1 MIMAMPIIIK
11 SRAYNIDTK
20 EEKIELAY
28 LKNTISGREWRTS
41 FLKREVVFTSKG
53 ASELANLGMMVTS
66 ENMRQFIRYMSAL
79 EGANDDVIPWGEA
92 TSTLGWHSN
101 GRFIPGMDKGLIT
114 DFDEQMGAVV
124 AAYHARGKLDKWIET
139 MQEHREKN
147 RFRFLLAAAFATPLI
162 KLLHHRT
169 FFVYNWGDARGGKTA
184 ALKAALSVW
193 GEPDGLMMNFNTTQF
208 GLERQAALFTDLPL
222 GIDER
227 QAAGTGAYGQNK
239 IENLVYMIGEGKGRT
254 RGAKDGGIQKVN
266 RWRTIALATGEEPLT
281 SETSMTGVT
290 SRIIEICKGPFKDE
304 VEAGKMHIDCA
315 ANYGLAGPEFVQRL
329 VTVSTDDLKEN
340 YDRMMEYVRSV
351 GKGKA
356 GSHVSGIALIAL
368 ADALANNWIF
378 GQARATEG
386 QMKLSDAKLS
396 ITFESWKRAQ
406 EMAKEIMKEQ
416 ISAASGDVNENA
428 TRFLADWV
436 FINKASFTEYANQ
449 RLGMMGDKDGKVL
462 IIATAMSDALRN
474 AGYNERKTKA
484 YLAEKGI
491 ISSYYDEKKDKVCE
505 LICNEAYVACNGFI
519 KLTAD
524 MTDDYRK
531 LYFELEMPLLYTLY
545 DMECEGISMDK
556 QALEEYGITLSER
569 IEELEAKIYEE
580 AGEEFNINSPKQL
593 GEILFSEEK
602 LGLSGSKKTKTGY
615 STSADV
621 LEKLAPEHEIVKDI
635 LEYRGLSKL
644 HSTYVE
650 GLIKELNDDGKIHCT
665 FQQMVTA
672 TGRLSCTEPNLQNI
686 PIRMELGRM
695 IRKVFYP
702 KEGYVFVDADY
713 SQVELRV
720 LAHMSGDEELIGA
733 FNRGDDIHTS
743 TASKVFSVE
752 PSEVT
757 SLQRRAAKAV
767 NFGIVYGESSFGLA
781 ANLNISRKEAKQY
794 IEDYFKAYPKMKEFL
809 DGLVTSAKEQGYST
823 TLLGRRRPIIELQ
836 SKNFNIR
843 GFGERVAMNT
853 PIQGSAAD
861 IIKIAMVNVDKRL
874 KNDNM
879 KSRLILQVHDELL
892 IEAAKDEE
900 QAVYDMLKEEMMS
913 AMKLSV
919 PLEIDVH
926 SGTNWYEAK

>member
-1 MIMAMPIIIK
+1 MVARSDKRIIDLDTGDSMSKLLLIDGH
-11 SRAYNIDTK
+11 SILNRAYYGVRGLSSSKGVPTNAVYGFLNMMFKYIE
-20 EEKIELAY
+20 EEKPDYITVAFDEHGPTFRHEMFAEYKGTRKAPEDDFKVQVPMIQDMLKAMNITIVKKAGLEADDILGTISHIGEAMGHDVTIVSGDRDLLQLATAKVKIAIPKTSKGVTTTYYYYDKDVAEQYGVTPIEFIDVKALQGDTSDNIPGVPGIGEKTAGAIISEYKSIENAYEHADEIKPPKASKNLKEYYDQAQLSKELATIKCDAEIDYNIEGCELGDIYTDEAYKLCKEWEIKRLLPKFEHTTPTSEKLQYKIIDKLSQAEQLLERLAFEEYVGISYVSFNDNEADGQMELFATDSLRLVAMSDKTDTYLIDMRDEISESYMNNAIYDLSSRCNLIAFNLKDMLYDFPKLNRDKCYDISLLAY
-28 LKNTISGREWRTS
+28 LYDPTKKEYTYDT
-41 FLKREVVFTSKG
+41 
-53 ASELANLGMMVTS
+53 
-66 ENMRQFIRYMSAL
+66 
-79 EGANDDVIPWGEA
+79 
-92 TSTLGWHSN
+92 
-101 GRFIPGMDKGLIT
+101 
-114 DFDEQMGAVV
+114 V
-124 AAYHARGKLDKWIET
+124 A
-139 MQEHREKN
+139 
-147 RFRFLLAAAFATPLI
+147 
-162 KLLHHRT
+162 
-169 FFVYNWGDARGGKTA
+169 GDY
-184 ALKAALSVW
+184 L
-193 GEPDGLMMNFNTTQF
+193 
-208 GLERQAALFTDLPL
+208 
-222 GIDER
+222 
-227 QAAGTGAYGQNK
+227 
-239 IENLVYMIGEGKGRT
+239 
-254 RGAKDGGIQKVN
+254 
-266 RWRTIALATGEEPLT
+266 
-281 SETSMTGVT
+281 
-290 SRIIEICKGPFKDE
+290 
-304 VEAGKMHIDCA
+304 GKMLLNREELI
-315 ANYGLAGPEFVQRL
+315 
-329 VTVSTDDLKEN
+329 
-340 YDRMMEYVRSV
+340 
-351 GKGKA
+351 GKKKIP
-356 GSHVSGIALIAL
+356 VI
-368 ADALANNWIF
+368 
-378 GQARATEG
+378 
-386 QMKLSDAKLS
+386 
-396 ITFESWKRAQ
+396 
-406 EMAKEIMKEQ
+406 
-416 ISAASGDVNENA
+416 
-428 TRFLADWV
+428 
-436 FINKASFTEYANQ
+436 
-449 RLGMMGDKDGKVL
+449 
-462 IIATAMSDALRN
+462 
-474 AGYNERKTKA
+474 
-484 YLAEKGI
+484 
-491 ISSYYDEKKDKVCE
+491 YDEKKDKVCE
-505 LICNEAYVACNGFI
+505 IICNEAYVACNGFI

-569 IEELEAKIYEE
+569 IKELEAKIYEE

-593 GEILFSEEK
+593 GEILFSEDK

-757 SLQRRAAKAV
+757 PLQRRAAKAV

-809 DGLVTSAKEQGYST
+809 DGLVASAKEQGYST

-900 QAVYDMLKEEMMS
+900 QAVYDLLKEEMMS